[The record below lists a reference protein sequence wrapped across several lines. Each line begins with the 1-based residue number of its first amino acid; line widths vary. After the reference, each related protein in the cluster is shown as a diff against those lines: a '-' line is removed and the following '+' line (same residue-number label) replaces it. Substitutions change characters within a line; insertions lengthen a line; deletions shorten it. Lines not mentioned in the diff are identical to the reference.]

1 MAVGYTRQKAAEITA
16 GAIIT
21 DTDLEAEYDAIVA
34 AFHASTGHNHN
45 GTTGGGALIPLASA
59 VSGQLPVAN
68 GGTGS
73 ATASAARTALG
84 LAIGTDVQAYDVE
97 LAAIAGLTSAAD
109 RLPYFTGSGTA
120 ALATFTT
127 AGRALVDDADA
138 SAQRTTLGLAIGTDV
153 AAYSDTARLSA
164 ANTFAAKQT
173 ISLSA
178 VADGGSLD
186 ITSTNSGDFTGVR
199 ITHNHA
205 SNNASVLLLQ
215 NAANVAVADGIIKL
229 KNTDTGGAGT
239 DGLVS
244 YYANNSSA
252 ASTKFAGIS
261 VLRSDVTAGSED
273 STMYFST
280 VIAGSSANRMG
291 IGQGIVILNAGTEPT
306 GGDKGGGTLNAI
318 AVYDDNVLLTDYVF
332 DHYLGRDTESYP
344 SQKMQDRSDMF
355 DTHAFDI
362 EWYTDHW
369 RVHGYLM
376 GMPHQEQFYE
386 QGMSIGDLAQRLWQT
401 VEVQAIHIANLHERL
416 KVQESTKKC
425 GCN

>member
-16 GAIIT
+16 GAVIT

-109 RLPYFTGSGTA
+109 RVPYYTGSGTA
-120 ALATFTT
+120 ALATFTS

-164 ANTFAAKQT
+164 ANTFSAKQT
-173 ISLSA
+173 ISLSSA
-178 VADGGSLD
+178 ADGGTLD
-186 ITSTNSGDFTGVR
+186 ITSTNSGDFNGAR
-199 ITHNHA
+199 ITHSHA
-205 SNNASVLLLQ
+205 SNNAPVLILQ
-215 NAANVAVADGIIKL
+215 NAGGVAAANGILKL
-229 KNTDTGGAGT
+229 INTDTGGAGT
-239 DGLVS
+239 EGLLT

-252 ASTKFAGIS
+252 ASTIFAGIS
-261 VLRSDVTAGSED
+261 VTRSDVTAGSED
-273 STMYFST
+273 ATISFST
-280 VIAGSSANRMG
+280 TNAGSSTGKMS
-291 IGQGIVILNAGTEPT
+291 IGQGVVIVNAGVEPT
-306 GGDKGGGTLNAI
+306 GGDKGPGTLNAI

-332 DHYLGRDTESYP
+332 DHYLGRDTESYA

-355 DTHAFDI
+355 DTHAFDL

-376 GMPHQEQFYE
+376 GMPSQEQFYE
-386 QGMSIGDLAQRLWQT
+386 QGMSVGALAQRLWQT
-401 VEVQAIHIANLHERL
+401 VEIQAIHIANLDARL
-416 KVQESTKKC
+416 KAQETSKKC
-425 GCN
+425 GCK